1 MCLVAS
7 ARGTQ
12 NAPHGTR
19 FRNAVGTRSYLQ
31 FWGLCKCNLHFRR
44 MKFAL
49 EWLSKWLVGSYLHVQ
64 HLWHCK
70 LEVFER
76 IGGLHTHSIHVHI
89 ACSMFGFWENAI
101 WMFVR
106 SRLRTHR
113 PNEPNAPQEAT
124 KIMYI
129 YCIYACVC
137 VCQYVS
143 HTVNVLYVGIICLFR
158 ERDISNMWQHCFEDA
173 PGHVMLW
180 KVTAKR
186 NMVVATRKHDLT

>member
-1 MCLVAS
+1 MCLVDS

-19 FRNAVGTRSYLQ
+19 FRDAVGTRSYLQ

-129 YCIYACVC
+129 YCTWAS
-137 VCQYVS
+137 YVFS
-143 HTVNVLYVGIICLFR
+143 
-158 ERDISNMWQHCFEDA
+158 ERGTYQTCDSIALKMRL
-173 PGHVMLW
+173 VMLCCERSPQN
-180 KVTAKR
+180 VTWS
-186 NMVVATRKHDLT
+186 